1 MKLNISRE
9 DFLRGKLVDPE
20 WYSAEI
26 TGVDEDAS
34 KKGDST
40 NWKVNFRI
48 LEDGPFKDV
57 PVIKTF
63 NEKAPGIA
71 IPFFCAVMGTTELEP
86 DREYDFHATKGAKL
100 RIYINNKQFEN
111 RLLNE
116 VTDYKPLNQ

>member
-26 TGVDEDAS
+26 TGVDEDPS
-34 KKGDST
+34 KKGDCT

-71 IPFFCAVMGTTELEP
+71 IPFFTAVMGVTELEP
-86 DREYDFHATKGAKL
+86 DRESTSTLPRVRSFVSTSTTSSS
-100 RIYINNKQFEN
+100 RIGCSM
-111 RLLNE
+111 R
-116 VTDYKPLNQ
+116 